1 VADGADAIRSVA
13 LADPFGRRVTASRRA
28 DRLVVLFAD
37 AGTRVGAGGAMASV
51 AGGEA
56 SIFDGAACAGV
67 TDGRRTAAWTAKRSA
82 ADFVRRYPAVYT
94 ASTAAELSATRLLA
108 TFLCEPLSDTA
119 AL

>member
-1 VADGADAIRSVA
+1 MS
-13 LADPFGRRVTASRRA
+13 ASRRA
-28 DRLVVLFAD
+28 NRFVVLFEG
-37 AGTRVGAGGAMASV
+37 AGARDGAGGAMRSLAGRGASIVEGPAGAGV
-51 AGGEA
+51 AG
-56 SIFDGAACAGV
+56 
-67 TDGRRTAAWTAKRSA
+67 GRRTAAWTAKRSA